1 MAACLFGQTP
11 WGHTPFFTPRELG
24 GTRPSATLCWRSSSL
39 HRNYRDCYD
48 YLEQHHQLAPRP
60 FDVIGVEVAVQLKVG
75 VLHLSL
81 DIPEDSKQLLFF
93 TKPREKNNSQ
103 DGSDIDAHGLIVRMA
118 EPVEKR
124 LSELPTW
131 KGGGRGRA
139 KRVQ

>member
-1 MAACLFGQTP
+1 MIYGSL
-11 WGHTPFFTPRELG
+11 PFWADTLG
-24 GTRPSATLCWRSSSL
+24 THPIFYLQGIRRDKARAILCWRSSSL

-93 TKPREKNNSQ
+93 TKPSENNSQ
-103 DGSDIDAHGLIVRMA
+103 DGSDKMHMV
-118 EPVEKR
+118 
-124 LSELPTW
+124 
-131 KGGGRGRA
+131 
-139 KRVQ
+139 

>member
-93 TKPREKNNSQ
+93 TKPSENNSQ
-103 DGSDIDAHGLIVRMA
+103 DVKD
-118 EPVEKR
+118 ER
-124 LSELPTW
+124 LSEHPTW
-131 KGGGRGRA
+131 KGGGRGCNELGKA
-139 KRVQ
+139 